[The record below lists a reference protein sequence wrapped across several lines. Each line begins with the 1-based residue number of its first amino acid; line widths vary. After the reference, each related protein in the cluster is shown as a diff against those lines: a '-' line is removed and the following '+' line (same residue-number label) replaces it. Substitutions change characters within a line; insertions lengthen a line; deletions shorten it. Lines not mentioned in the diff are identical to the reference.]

1 MMRYN
6 GFSVIDAENDPM
18 VYDIIKVLLSAVVI
32 VLISE
37 IAKRSTF
44 AGAIV
49 ASLPLTSLLAFVW
62 IYVETGD
69 TVKIAALSTST
80 FWLVIPSLT
89 LVLLLP
95 VLLKTGMHFWLS
107 LALSTTATV
116 IAYLTMLRV
125 FKLLGIQ
132 I

>member
-1 MMRYN
+1 MLYY
-6 GFSVIDAENDPM
+6 V
-18 VYDIIKVLLSAVVI
+18 VKVLLSAVVI

-44 AGAIV
+44 MGAIV
-49 ASLPLTSLLAFVW
+49 ASLPLTSLLAIIW
-62 IYVETGD
+62 IYVESGD
-69 TVKIAALSTST
+69 LARISALSIST

-95 VLLKTGMHFWLS
+95 TLLKTGMNFWLS
-107 LALSTTATV
+107 VALSITATV
-116 IAYLTMLRV
+116 LAYLAMLRV
-125 FKLLGIQ
+125 YKLLGIQ

>member
-1 MMRYN
+1 
-6 GFSVIDAENDPM
+6 M

-44 AGAIV
+44 AGAIL

-69 TVKIAALSTST
+69 TVKIAALSTGT

-95 VLLKTGMHFWLS
+95 ILLKTGMHFWLS
-107 LALSTTATV
+107 LVLSITATV

>member
-1 MMRYN
+1 MLYY
-6 GFSVIDAENDPM
+6 V
-18 VYDIIKVLLSAVVI
+18 VKVLFSAVVI

-44 AGAIV
+44 AGAII

-62 IYVETGD
+62 IYVESGD
-69 TVKIAALSTST
+69 IVRISALSTST

-95 VLLKTGMHFWLS
+95 ILLRTGLNFWLC
-107 LALSTTATV
+107 LVLSITATV
-116 IAYLTMLRV
+116 LAYLTMLRV
-125 FKLLGIQ
+125 YKPLGIE